1 MPLTRRVAARAVLAT
16 GGTLVGALAA
26 RKWLAP
32 HPDEALT
39 PAPHELQTLAGLQT
53 VQPPARLP
61 AYHWQSIDAQGAAH
75 PHALSDYA
83 GSGVV
88 LNIWA
93 TWCGPCTR
101 EMPSLAHLARALQPA
116 GIAVLPVSIDRSG
129 AASVRSFFAQH
140 AIDGLPVLTD
150 SNAEAMTSLGIGA
163 IPVTLLIGPHG
174 MVHARLDGGADWSGP
189 IAAETVRRLIGS

>member
-16 GGTLVGALAA
+16 GGTLVGALAV
-26 RKWLAP
+26 RKWLALP
-32 HPDEALT
+32 SGEAPPAAEPD
-39 PAPHELQTLAGLQT
+39 LQTLAGLQT

-61 AYHWQSIDAQGAAH
+61 AYRWQSIDPDGTAH
-75 PHALSDYA
+75 TRALSDYE
-83 GSGVV
+83 GRGIV

-101 EMPSLAHLARALQPA
+101 EMPSLADLARALQP

-129 AASVRSFFAQH
+129 AASVRTFFARH
-140 AIDGLPVLTD
+140 AIAGLPVLTD
-150 SNAEAMTSLGIGA
+150 PDAGAMSSLGIGA

-189 IAAETVRRLIGS
+189 TAAETVRRLIGS